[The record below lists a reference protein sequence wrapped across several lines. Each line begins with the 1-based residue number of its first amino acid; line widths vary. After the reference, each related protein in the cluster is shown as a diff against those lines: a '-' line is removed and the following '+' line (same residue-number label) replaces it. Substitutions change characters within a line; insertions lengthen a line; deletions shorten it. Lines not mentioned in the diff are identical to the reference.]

1 MLNKLKRRLRGLF
14 FRSRME
20 DELREELRFH
30 LEKETEHNLSRGMTQ
45 EEARSAALDS
55 FGRVELV
62 REQRREGRV
71 NRLLENLWQDLGYGV
86 RVLLKKPGFFAIAV
100 VMLALCISANTAIFS
115 IINAVLLRPYPYIET

>member
-1 MLNKLKRRLRGLF
+1 MLNKLKRRIRGLF

-86 RVLLKKPGFFAIAV
+86 RVLLKKPGFFATFCRGDSIAASSAHP
-100 VMLALCISANTAIFS
+100 MPPGNSALASL
-115 IINAVLLRPYPYIET
+115 P